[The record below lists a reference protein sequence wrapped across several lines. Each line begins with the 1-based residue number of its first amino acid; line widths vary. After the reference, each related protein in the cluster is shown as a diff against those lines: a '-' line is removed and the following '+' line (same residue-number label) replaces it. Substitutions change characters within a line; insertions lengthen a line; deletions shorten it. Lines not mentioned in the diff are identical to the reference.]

1 MGNRRASANA
11 ALLLLLAAL
20 SFFMPATGS
29 TTAPGVAAA
38 AAAASTPWQLP
49 EETHHHPVNQASA
62 VGDRLRRDVPPGP
75 SYVPAALTFA
85 ALLAATIVV
94 GRPVRGRVLSRG
106 PDSPGRSRL
115 TDIGIDRQ

>member
-1 MGNRRASANA
+1 MLHHINRKHQVVGIRF
-11 ALLLLLAAL
+11 LKLGQIGQ
-20 SFFMPATGS
+20 FKF
-29 TTAPGVAAA
+29 
-38 AAAASTPWQLP
+38 
-49 EETHHHPVNQASA
+49 HPVNQASA

-85 ALLAATIVV
+85 ALLAVAIVV

>member
-1 MGNRRASANA
+1 MVNRRVTANA
-11 ALLLLLAAL
+11 ALVLFLVVVGLFIPAAE
-20 SFFMPATGS
+20 SAAT
-29 TTAPGVAAA
+29 PGFTAAA
-38 AAAASTPWQLP
+38 AGNASWQLP
-49 EETHHHPVNQASA
+49 EETHHHPVNQANA
-62 VGDRLRRDVPPGP
+62 IGDRLRRDVPPGP